1 MEDPFPVTQN
11 AINAPM
17 DKHSEFRVLKL
28 LASFQILGE
37 RLVCAGMCRLSL
49 GRKLQKHEK
58 KKQQRRDS
66 HFAKKAPLQWMRLAV
81 YNIRS
86 VHDLSALLRII
97 HPWTSRLCSAKLSPV
112 KDDFHT
118 IWE

>member
-1 MEDPFPVTQN
+1 
-11 AINAPM
+11 M
-17 DKHSEFRVLKL
+17 DKHSEFRVLKF

-66 HFAKKAPLQWMRLAV
+66 HFAKKAPLQWMRLVV

-97 HPWTSRLCSAKLSPV
+97 HMDITALFSKIVASQG
-112 KDDFHT
+112 
-118 IWE
+118 